1 MATIQGLTAP
11 RMLEIEAAAIVAGV
25 VDENMH
31 LILTKHDGTTIDA
44 GKVQG
49 DGVPMGGTEGQ
60 IIIKTVD
67 GSIWADNFA
76 TNVEQVIKNS
86 TGATLTKGTA
96 VYVSGAS
103 GDNVLVSKA
112 QANSEGTSSKT
123 LGLLHNDVT
132 NGATGQVI
140 TEGTLYGFNTSAAT
154 VGDPVWLS
162 PTTAG
167 GLVYG
172 LANKPTVPNHMV
184 YLGVVIRSHAVN
196 GAIYV
201 KVQNGY
207 ELDELHDVKITNPQ
221 PKQVIKRDP
230 TNQFWLNEAASGGVV
245 VSGSTPTDP
254 SVGDGWFYDADGA
267 LFFRYFDGTNYAYVQ
282 ANVPMSPTIE
292 QRYFSPNIII
302 NGAFDIWQRGTSFT
316 STGYTADRWYSPISN
331 STVSQETSDLPSNFR
346 YGIKYVTTAASAFSQ
361 FNQPIERDTV
371 IGLRGK
377 TITVSGW
384 VKISGAF
391 LGDWN
396 SQAYYS
402 TTSDAYSSQTTL
414 VPNSV
419 KKIADASTTSW
430 VKFSNT
436 FVVPVDAVGLRI
448 ENAPTV
454 VSGSGVTVR
463 MAGLQVELGSTSTD
477 FRRNANSLQGEL
489 AACQRYYYRM
499 TASGAGFP
507 IIYGAAS
514 SNATVDIPIYRD
526 MRVAPTSIEAINYN
540 IYRLAGQVIAGTT
553 ASLYTSMP
561 TQATMRFTGTAGQF
575 AGGEGVFLYAA
586 SMPCYIA
593 ISAEL

>member
-76 TNVEQVIKNS
+76 TNVEQPVKNN

-96 VYVSGAS
+96 VFVSGAT

-123 LGLLHNDVT
+123 LGLISKDII
-132 NGATGQVI
+132 NGSTGNVI

-167 GLVYG
+167 GLIYG

-292 QRYFSPNIII
+292 QRYFSPNYVI
-302 NGAFDIWQRGTSFT
+302 NGAFDVWQRGTSLAHAGGG
-316 STGYTADRWYSPISN
+316 TGCDLWRSYTD
-331 STVSQETSDLPSNFR
+331 
-346 YGIKYVTTAASAFSQ
+346 
-361 FNQPIERDTV
+361 
-371 IGLRGK
+371 
-377 TITVSGW
+377 
-384 VKISGAF
+384 
-391 LGDWN
+391 
-396 SQAYYS
+396 
-402 TTSDAYSSQTTL
+402 
-414 VPNSV
+414 
-419 KKIADASTTSW
+419 
-430 VKFSNT
+430 
-436 FVVPVDAVGLRI
+436 
-448 ENAPTV
+448 
-454 VSGSGVTVR
+454 SGSGTQSKDTSDYPSNVGQSYKFTTSSANTNWSIFQILETANTLQLAGKTVTLSMYLKSNASRTVKINWNYSTGIDTGW
-463 MAGLQVELGSTSTD
+463 AGAWQTATATVKSVDTTWNRYSVTFTVPSNAKTLQFGIGTDTLLPSGATINVAGVQLELGTTPTD
-477 FRRNANSLQGEL
+477 FRRNTNSYQAEL
-489 AACQRYYYRM
+489 AACQRSYWRFYNDNGSYG
-499 TASGAGFP
+499 TIGFGRADGTTSIICP
-507 IIYGAAS
+507 ISYP
-514 SNATVDIPIYRD
+514 VD
-526 MRVAPTSIEAINYN
+526 MRATPSAIEWSGVGGQYAVANTISS
-540 IYRLAGQVIAGTT
+540 LVIIRANKRQC
-553 ASLYTSMP
+553 SLYVGTSGLS
-561 TQATMRFTGTAGQF
+561 TGSAYTFTFTTD
-575 AGGEGVFLYAA
+575 A
-586 SMPCYIA
+586 SAYVG